1 MLEICIN
8 IITETDFKNRTVKT
22 FDEAFTAAKCEL
34 EMLNQEK
41 MRWQVEADL
50 NFEKI
55 LKESTKAL
63 TVAKRE
69 IFYLIQEKKSLRNEV
84 NVNKDKIEDLEM
96 YIEKF
101 QQELSIESTMNE
113 RLIQEKMN
121 FQDEADINKDRIEE
135 LEMSMDKFKENAN
148 SKLEKLKQELSLKS
162 AVTTGSTRFSKT
174 GKRIGRPPKKGTQ
187 MAISSLGT
195 GTVIGNMA
203 VTASAT
209 SAASTSGSSSEAA
222 VSIKRQVSP
231 PSSPEPDDF
240 DAKRRK
246 TSPNKR

>member
-1 MLEICIN
+1 M
-8 IITETDFKNRTVKT
+8 ETGSASSSLSPIKIG
-22 FDEAFTAAKCEL
+22 TA
-34 EMLNQEK
+34 
-41 MRWQVEADL
+41 
-50 NFEKI
+50 
-55 LKESTKAL
+55 SG
-63 TVAKRE
+63 
-69 IFYLIQEKKSLRNEV
+69 S
-84 NVNKDKIEDLEM
+84 
-96 YIEKF
+96 
-101 QQELSIESTMNE
+101 SS
-113 RLIQEKMN
+113 
-121 FQDEADINKDRIEE
+121 
-135 LEMSMDKFKENAN
+135 
-148 SKLEKLKQELSLKS
+148 SKLSPLDG
-162 AVTTGSTRFSKT
+162 AAGVTGSTRFSKT

-209 SAASTSGSSSEAA
+209 SAASTSGSSSEATA